1 MESPSTSTRKFRFR
15 DMENQT
21 QSHTSP
27 DFSSVSTDRDDD
39 DELQSM
45 TGKGIMHLCSELIE
59 LKAASNEE
67 FQRNIIS
74 NYSAFVRVFK
84 EIEGVENELVKLKN
98 HVLTQ
103 KKLPS
108 ELDALINDVSETLD
122 LLLSENK
129 IDEALDIMD
138 LEDENFQ
145 RLKFEGNTPSD
156 VLMLYN
162 SVICERKA
170 MLTHQ
175 LGDSHLATRLL
186 LEYYHLRIV
195 TGVHDLWCSKTYLYG
210 LYIRELAKFVFSMI
224 SQASRSF
231 IMLHGEAFPYASELI
246 QWACEETKVF
256 AVCFNKYFA
265 MLFCSLLETQKLEL
279 WPQLIENIRPCV
291 EEILQ
296 KHIEHYK
303 KVIGIFAATDS
314 WVLGRYLVSGIVNEG
329 CSSMA
334 VGQQPEYCLLTSSG
348 HKFVTLL
355 QAIIEDVSPLV
366 ALQMEGSILSGLMK
380 LFVEYTIIL
389 ERAITCEKIAAEK
402 NGSRINLA
410 ESLPQQVSILVNLST
425 LEQFFS
431 IIIEDIFGSI
441 SHINSEPVRSH
452 LVGGQLEELDSCIL
466 FIQEA
471 SSQLR
476 DCFCQKFIH
485 RMMLLETGSTNT
497 PETCIDDQHD
507 PMPSVAFHALFLEL
521 RKLEKLADDGVIEVD
536 WLMELL
542 RELIEAIYVWISNNK
557 AIWATSEENFSAQHP
572 DNF

>member
-1 MESPSTSTRKFRFR
+1 
-15 DMENQT
+15 MENQT

-27 DFSSVSTDRDDD
+27 DFFSVSTDRDDD

-74 NYSAFVRVFK
+74 NYSAFVRVFE
-84 EIEGVENELVKLKN
+84 EIEEEPACIDSP
-98 HVLTQ
+98 Q
-103 KKLPS
+103 PS

-145 RLKFEGNTPSD
+145 RLKFEGSTPSD

-175 LGDSHLATRLL
+175 LTLVAENPRTAAPELQMALDGLCRLGDSHLATRLL
-186 LEYYHLRIV
+186 LEYYHLRIA

-256 AVCFNKYFA
+256 AVCFNKYVKPISEINGRLSTVVEAVQFA

-279 WPQLIENIRPCV
+279 WPHLIENIRPCV

-334 VGQQPEYCLLTSSG
+334 VWQQPEYCLLTSSSR
-348 HKFVTLL
+348 KFVTLL

-366 ALQMEGSILSGLMK
+366 ALQMEGSILSGLTN

-389 ERAITCEKIAAEK
+389 ERAITCEKLLLK
-402 NGSRINLA
+402 KMVQ
-410 ESLPQQVSILVNLST
+410 ESIWQ
-425 LEQFFS
+425 
-431 IIIEDIFGSI
+431 
-441 SHINSEPVRSH
+441 SHCLNRS
-452 LVGGQLEELDSCIL
+452 L
-466 FIQEA
+466 F
-471 SSQLR
+471 
-476 DCFCQKFIH
+476 
-485 RMMLLETGSTNT
+485 
-497 PETCIDDQHD
+497 
-507 PMPSVAFHALFLEL
+507 
-521 RKLEKLADDGVIEVD
+521 
-536 WLMELL
+536 
-542 RELIEAIYVWISNNK
+542 
-557 AIWATSEENFSAQHP
+557 
-572 DNF
+572 

>member
-1 MESPSTSTRKFRFR
+1 
-15 DMENQT
+15 MENQT

-27 DFSSVSTDRDDD
+27 DFFSVSTDRDDD

-74 NYSAFVRVFK
+74 NYSAFVRVFE

-98 HVLTQ
+98 HALTQ
-103 KKLPS
+103 IKLVKELPS

-145 RLKFEGNTPSD
+145 RLKFEGSTPSD

-175 LGDSHLATRLL
+175 LTLVAENPRTAAPELQMALDGLCRLGDSHLATRLL
-186 LEYYHLRIV
+186 LEYYHLRIA

-256 AVCFNKYFA
+256 AVCFNKYVKPISEINGRLSTVVEAVQFA

-279 WPQLIENIRPCV
+279 WPHLIENIRPCV

-334 VGQQPEYCLLTSSG
+334 VWQQPEYCLLTSSSR
-348 HKFVTLL
+348 KFVTLL

-366 ALQMEGSILSGLMK
+366 ALQMEGSILSGLTN

-389 ERAITCEKIAAEK
+389 ERAITCEKLLLK
-402 NGSRINLA
+402 KM
-410 ESLPQQVSILVNLST
+410 VSILVNLST

-476 DCFCQKFIH
+476 DF
-485 RMMLLETGSTNT
+485 
-497 PETCIDDQHD
+497 
-507 PMPSVAFHALFLEL
+507 
-521 RKLEKLADDGVIEVD
+521 D

-572 DNF
+572 DNFKRCKSKFRLHNEYGGKYCLNLFR